1 MKEICDEML
10 NNSSSTILEVARH
23 FLAKIS
29 GDEDGEDEGDDDD
42 HFDDIGIDEDD
53 RSVFDTPDDTEE
65 VQPQRSALP
74 VNGNSKNDWVHNTS
88 WVGKNIEHLLAPPV
102 DSTPGATMAL
112 QKDFKAMMKEQAH
125 AEKNNDLATL
135 GWYMPP
141 EYNGENLYQWV
152 IEMHSFDSNIPLATD
167 MVSK

>member
-10 NNSSSTILEVARH
+10 NNSSSSTILEVAKH

-29 GDEDGEDEGDDDD
+29 GDEDGEDEDDDD

-53 RSVFDTPDDTEE
+53 RSTFDTPDDAEE
-65 VQPQRSALP
+65 FQPQRSAPP
-74 VNGNSKNDWVHNTS
+74 VDGKSKNDWVHDMS
-88 WVGKNIEHLLAPPV
+88 WVEKNIKHLLAPPV

-112 QKDFKAMMKEQAH
+112 QKEFKAMMKEQAH

-152 IEMHSFDSNIPLATD
+152 IEMHSFDSNLLLATD